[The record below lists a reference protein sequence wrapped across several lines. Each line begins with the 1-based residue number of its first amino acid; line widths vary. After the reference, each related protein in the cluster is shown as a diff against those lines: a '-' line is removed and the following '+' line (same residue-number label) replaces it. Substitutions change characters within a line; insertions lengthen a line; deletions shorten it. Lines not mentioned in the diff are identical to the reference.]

1 MFERKRLQR
10 LGMGL
15 SVLLVL
21 GLFVFFYPFSGSVRE
36 SEKMEQPVV
45 KAENAKQKKDFF
57 IDYRMERERLR
68 SRQAELLDSII
79 REGAVDGESRKTAV
93 ERLDQLTKKA
103 ETELHI
109 EQMIK
114 ARGYEEALAVMG
126 DKCID
131 IIVRPNTLAEPE
143 VQMIGA
149 LVIKNTGFNLQ
160 QVVIMC
166 KSS

>member
-1 MFERKRLQR
+1 MFKKKELQCW
-10 LGMGL
+10 GMGL
-15 SVLLVL
+15 GVVLIIS
-21 GLFVFFYPFSGSVRE
+21 LFVFFYPFSNSVRE
-36 SEKMEQPVV
+36 TEKVEQPVV
-45 KAENAKQKKDFF
+45 KSETVKQKKDFF

-79 REGAVDGESRKTAV
+79 KEGSVDGESRRTAV
-93 ERLDQLTKKA
+93 ERLDQLTRRA

-131 IIVRPNTLAEPE
+131 IIVRTKTLPESE
-143 VQMIGA
+143 VQRIGA